1 MFLLTPL
8 QSETVGSHLFFNNI
22 AALPNEIMN
31 TRFITIILISGLL
44 ACSPKNEDESTYQRK
59 FITTNPSPKP
69 LSPKE
74 SIKKIQLPP
83 GYRVELVASE
93 PMVQEPVA
101 IAWDGNGIMYVV
113 QMNTYMKD
121 ANATEEYEPTSRIM
135 RLEDSDNDGQM
146 DKVSV
151 FIDSLVLP
159 RTVLP
164 VGDEVLVT
172 VTNVQH
178 VWSYKDT
185 DGDGKA
191 DQKKIVYQN
200 NTIDSRN
207 LEHQNGAFYWNLDN
221 WIYPSRDNLRYKYI
235 NGKLI
240 ADTLVDN
247 MIGQWGLT
255 SDNYGKLFYS
265 EAGPGLPAVQI
276 QQMPAYGSLNFRDQ
290 YAEDFTVLWPVI
302 GNVDAQGGP
311 RALREDS
318 TLIRFTS
325 GAGQSVFRGDRL
337 PANMQGDYF
346 IPEPVGR
353 VIKRGKVINQDGKI
367 RIESAYKEVDWLASA
382 DMNFRPINT
391 YTGPDGCFYIVD
403 MYHGIIQEGE
413 WTPPESYLGKK
424 IVELGLDKNTGMGR
438 IYRIVHKDFKPDR
451 TKPNMLNQTAS
462 ELVQYLSHPN
472 GWWRDMAQQ
481 TIIVR
486 NDKSVV
492 PQLKEI
498 INQSTSHLARIHAL
512 WTLEGLQALDKEI
525 LFTALAD
532 THAQVRKSAVWASE
546 FFIQQKDIDV
556 IGQLGEL
563 VADSS
568 IDVRIQLM
576 LSLRSSNTS
585 KAQAIVKELLT
596 ANPENELM
604 QFSNKAFEET
614 KVRTEAELA
623 RLKNLSPADRELVSK
638 GAVRYKQFCS
648 NCHGMEGKGVLMGND
663 PMPAPPLVGSP
674 RVTGD
679 KIALIQLMLMG
690 LQGPVD
696 GIEYPN
702 TMPPMNGST
711 DEYLASVLSY
721 IRNSSDF
728 GNKASV
734 ITEEE
739 VIEVRSFTKHLPP
752 GGTTL
757 RSLEIGKLGRAERQ
771 NWDKK

>member
-1 MFLLTPL
+1 MR
-8 QSETVGSHLFFNNI
+8 GKI
-22 AALPNEIMN
+22 LP
-31 TRFITIILISGLL
+31 LL
-44 ACSPKNEDESTYQRK
+44 ALLAMLSCEQKPEDESTYARK
-59 FITTNPSPKP
+59 FITTNPDPKP

-74 SIKKIQLPP
+74 SITKFQLPP
-83 GYRVELVASE
+83 GYHVELVASE

-101 IAWDGNGIMYVV
+101 IAWDGNGAMYVV

-135 RLEDSDNDGQM
+135 RLEDTDSDGRM

-172 VTNVQH
+172 VTNQQH

-185 DGDGKA
+185 NGDGMA
-191 DQKKIVYQN
+191 DEKKIVFKN
-200 NTIDSRN
+200 PTIDSRN
-207 LEHQNGAFYWNLDN
+207 LEHQNGGFYWNLDN
-221 WIYPSRDNLRYKYI
+221 WIYPSRDNLRYKYK
-235 NGKLI
+235 NGNLH

-255 SDNYGKLFYS
+255 ADNYGKLFYS

-276 QQMPAYGSLNFRDQ
+276 QQMPAYGALNFKDQ
-290 YAEDFTVLWPVI
+290 YSEDFTYLWPVI

-318 TLIRFTS
+318 TLVRFTS
-325 GAGQSVFRGDRL
+325 GTGQSIFRGDRL
-337 PANMQGDYF
+337 PGNMVGDYF

-353 VIKRGKVINQDGKI
+353 VIKRGKVINQNGKI
-367 RIESAYKEVDWLASA
+367 RIESAYKNVDWLASA
-382 DMNFRPINT
+382 DMNFRPVNT

-413 WTPPESYLGKK
+413 WTPPDSYLGKK
-424 IVELGLDKNTGMGR
+424 IVELGLDKNKGMGR
-438 IYRIVHKDFKPDR
+438 IYRVVHKDFKPDR
-451 TKPNMLNQTAS
+451 TKPNMLNEPAKK
-462 ELVQYLSHPN
+462 LVEYLSHPN

-481 TIIVR
+481 TIIIR

-492 PQLKEI
+492 PDLKKLMNEGS
-498 INQSTSHLARIHAL
+498 QLARIHAL
-512 WTLEGLQALDKEI
+512 WTLEGLEALDQE
-525 LFTALAD
+525 TLAIGLRD
-532 THAQVRKSAVWASE
+532 VDAQVRKSAVWASE
-546 FFIQQKDIDV
+546 SLIQQNDTEV
-556 IGQLGEL
+556 ISKLGEL
-563 VADSS
+563 VSDSS
-568 IDVRIQLM
+568 ADVRIQLM
-576 LSLRSSNTS
+576 LSLRSCNNVQ
-585 KAQAIVKELLT
+585 AQTIVKELLA
-596 ANPENELM
+596 ANAENELM
-604 QFSNKAFEET
+604 QFSYKMFLEA
-614 KVRTEAELA
+614 KVRTEKELA
-623 RLKNLSPADRELVSK
+623 QLRNLSPADRALVSK
-638 GAVRYKQFCS
+638 GATHYKQLCS
-648 NCHGMEGKGVLMGND
+648 NCHGLDGKGVLIGSN
-663 PMPAPPLVGSP
+663 PMPAPPLIGSA

-696 GIEYPN
+696 GKEYPN
-702 TMPPMNGST
+702 NMPPMAGNS

-734 ITEEE
+734 ITEAE
-739 VIEVRSFTKHLPP
+739 VKEVRSFTQHMPP

-757 RSLEIGKLGRAERQ
+757 RSLEIGKLGRAENK
-771 NWDKK
+771 NWDAKR